1 MNEFLLWFLIKRT
14 QLGDDGVSGQAV
26 MFLLHMV
33 GM

>member
-14 QLGDDGVSGQAV
+14 QLGDDEVSGQAV